1 MKKRLLGAVGK
12 STAKR
17 TLGLSV
23 GLVQAQVASAVV
35 GIGAAVA
42 TYRLLRSGN

>member
-1 MKKRLLGAVGK
+1 MKKRLMSMVGK
-12 STAKR
+12 PAAKR
-17 TLGLSV
+17 IFGVSV

-35 GIGAAVA
+35 GVGAAAA